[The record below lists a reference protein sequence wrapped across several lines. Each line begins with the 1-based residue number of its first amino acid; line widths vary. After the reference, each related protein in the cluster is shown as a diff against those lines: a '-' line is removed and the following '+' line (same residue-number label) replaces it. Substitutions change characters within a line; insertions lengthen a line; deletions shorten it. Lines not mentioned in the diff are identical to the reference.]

1 MYLNKAYS
9 LLEKYDQN
17 IDSIIRQDK
26 SFSVEEFLK
35 FFENMIEISDK
46 IDGIHFVVSS
56 SRRKA
61 MLCILEEKYYKINS
75 YSEVD
80 IKLQEIEY
88 EAKKRF
94 TFNNRDKRKFNSP
107 QAIHPKQPFKHYG
120 DNKYEFHY
128 YILAVKNILS
138 MPEIHI
144 YDKNALEN
152 LKNIYEKIR
161 E

>member
-1 MYLNKAYS
+1 MIKKILLLTFSLFTIFSFAQNFSDIKKEINQKIKSSSKNFYILVKENPENKKIT
-9 LLEKYDQN
+9 EN
-17 IDSIIRQDK
+17 
-26 SFSVEEFLK
+26 VEEITYEKL
-35 FFENMIEISDK
+35 N
-46 IDGIHFVVSS
+46 
-56 SRRKA
+56 
-61 MLCILEEKYYKINS
+61 EKYYKINS